1 MEGSKIKIKSV
12 LKLLLKAA
20 IALFS
25 LWFIVHKVVHRESEV
40 SFFSYVHT
48 RLNIEG
54 AYPILI
60 SVVVLMVLNWSIEAI
75 KWKVLIG
82 KLTKLSFV
90 RSLSAVFAGA
100 TVSFFTPNRVGDYAG
115 RMLFLP
121 SSVRIASLLST
132 FAGNISQLIVTLCC
146 GLAAMAL
153 SLQHYV
159 SWNENLIV
167 AVRVASFVFA
177 LMLFVSFP
185 YIRIVFKMPLLNYVR
200 KRFPEY
206 VVHLEK
212 YSYKEM
218 MQILFLSLLRYSV
231 FAFQYILLFL
241 VSGIPVVPTMFVI
254 IALIFFIQALVP
266 TLALTEFAIR
276 GSVALMVAAPFIHD
290 DQAVLMASFALW
302 LINLAV
308 PAAIGSLM
316 IFYFNF
322 RKE

>member
-1 MEGSKIKIKSV
+1 LEGSKIKIKSV

-40 SFFSYVHT
+40 SFFSFVHT

-54 AYPILI
+54 AYPIII

-167 AVRVASFVFA
+167 AVRVASFVLA
-177 LMLFVSFP
+177 LILFVSFP
-185 YIRIVFKMPLLNYVR
+185 YIRIVFKIPLLNYVR

-241 VSGIPVVPTMFVI
+241 VSGIPVVPIMFVI